1 MMRRLILRRGLT
13 ALLGGAAALAAGRP
27 VGGNEPCEPPR
38 DIGLASSNP
47 IGGDEHETRR
57 AWAEPFF
64 KQQRAIEKERYLRWK
79 SHNEID
85 PTLTVLLS
93 TSPTWRAGVMYSRHK
108 ARSSIMD
115 SLSEK
120 VDAIW
125 QEPLAKLQNLV
136 ASWIRGDA

>member
-1 MMRRLILRRGLT
+1 MLRRLILRRGLT
-13 ALLGGAAALAAGRP
+13 ALIGGAAALAAGGR
-27 VGGNEPCEPPR
+27 VGNEPCDPPR
-38 DIGLASSNP
+38 GGSLSPP
-47 IGGDEHETRR
+47 IGGDDSDTRR
-57 AWAEPFF
+57 SWAEPFY

-79 SHNEID
+79 AHNEPD
-85 PTLTVLLS
+85 PTLAVLLS

-108 ARSSIMD
+108 ARQTIMD

-125 QEPLAKLQNLV
+125 QEPLAKIQTLV